1 MKFSANN
8 GLTDLDI
15 KTLDLVQE
23 ADGELVAN
31 ITGIAPHS
39 ISIEKP
45 VFLPNGFGKWFFFQG
60 HLLPSA
66 IIQADHLGDAYD
78 IYIDECIT
86 LDEQPEGEQ
95 DAELGHYTGSGK
107 WISEVEQ
114 SYIHGQEGIPP
125 TWDFEFEF
133 TIK

>member
-8 GLTDLDI
+8 GLTDLDL
-15 KTLDLVQE
+15 KTLDMVQQVE
-23 ADGELVAN
+23 GELVAN
-31 ITGIAPHS
+31 ITGTAPHS

-45 VFLPNGFGKWFFFQG
+45 HFFPNSFGKWFFFQG

-66 IIQADHLGDAYD
+66 FIQADYIGDAYD
-78 IYIDECIT
+78 TYIEECIT
-86 LDEQPEGEQ
+86 LHEQPENEEE
-95 DAELGHYTGSGK
+95 AELGHYTGSGK

-114 SYIHGQEGIPP
+114 SYIHWQEGIPS

>member
-1 MKFSANN
+1 MKFTANN
-8 GLTDLDI
+8 GLTDLDL
-15 KTLDLVQE
+15 KTLDLVQDVE
-23 ADGELVAN
+23 GELVAK

-45 VFLPNGFGKWFFFQG
+45 RFLPNGYGNWFFFQG

-66 IIQADHLGDAYD
+66 VIQADHFGDAYD
-78 IYIDECIT
+78 TYIEECIT
-86 LDEQPEGEQ
+86 LDEQPENEEE
-95 DAELGHYTGSGK
+95 AELGHYTGGGK

-114 SYIHGQEGIPP
+114 SYIHGQEGIPNS
-125 TWDFEFEF
+125 WDFEFEF